1 MRSRQKLTRCGSTSA
16 VDDEVRAGGEGPGKA
31 GAITRCKSGPGKAL
45 VSRLEASVAA
55 AGRPL
60 DAVPGRRGYE
70 VGMRAGIGG
79 RDHAHD
85 GMGATQKS
93 LGFLCD
99 SEF

>member
-1 MRSRQKLTRCGSTSA
+1 VARDRSASTMNKGRIKDVMKA
-16 VDDEVRAGGEGPGKA
+16 PGKA

-45 VSRLEASVAA
+45 ASRLEASVAA

-85 GMGATQKS
+85 GMGATQKF